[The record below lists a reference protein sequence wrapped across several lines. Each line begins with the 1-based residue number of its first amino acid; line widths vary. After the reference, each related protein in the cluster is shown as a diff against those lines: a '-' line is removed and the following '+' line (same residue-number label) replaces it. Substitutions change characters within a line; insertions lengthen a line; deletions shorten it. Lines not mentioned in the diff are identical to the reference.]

1 MIVNS
6 NKSERQYSFMKVR
19 KGTVKVLSDRVWEIL
34 GEVTFSLDYS
44 DLNVTAEYLDIIV
57 DDIKEDYKKVKW

>member
-1 MIVNS
+1 LIVNS

-19 KGTVKVLSDRVWEIL
+19 KGTVKVLSDGVWEIWA
-34 GEVTFSLDYS
+34 EVTFSLDHG
-44 DLNVTAEYLDIIV
+44 DLNVTAEYLDIII

>member
-1 MIVNS
+1 
-6 NKSERQYSFMKVR
+6 MKVR